1 MTSESVQHSR
11 GGLAEHVDPRATAS
25 SRDRD
30 RVALRQLLDETHR
43 TLAGPNDVPTASKA
57 VEDLVVGLWAIQQRN
72 EHDAWVNELAPECQE
87 HPISRILTEDPYTRR
102 ALLKPR
108 GFAGDAVM
116 LDYLYDETPGT
127 DVSPIGAEIFKAT
140 ALTSSGQSVVERR
153 ELIASRISATVAAKP
168 GARVLSMACGHAR
181 ELELLDAKT
190 RSQLGEFLAVDQD
203 GHALERIRSDQRG
216 VPVRTIRGS
225 VRDVIAGR
233 IEASEI
239 DFAYAAGLLD
249 YLSDGVSKRL
259 IRRLSECL
267 APGGRLLVGNFT
279 PTNWGRGYMD
289 AFMEWHLTYRTT
301 TELREIGRSAGIA
314 REIRVERVFEDRL
327 GNVAY
332 LELTVA

>member
-1 MTSESVQHSR
+1 MTTESFQDSR
-11 GGLAEHVDPRATAS
+11 GGLSERADLRAS
-25 SRDRD
+25 GSNRD
-30 RVALRQLLDETHR
+30 RVALRRLLDETHR
-43 TLAGPNDVPTASKA
+43 MLVGSNSLHTTRKA

-72 EHDAWVNELAPECQE
+72 EQDAWVHDLAPECQD
-87 HPISRILTEDPYTRR
+87 HPISRILLEDPYTRR

-116 LDYLYDETPGT
+116 LDYIYDATPGS
-127 DVSPIGAEIFKAT
+127 DVSPVGAEVFKAT
-140 ALTSSGQSVVERR
+140 ALTSSGRSVVERR
-153 ELIASRISATVAAKP
+153 KLLASRISATVAAKT

-181 ELELLDAKT
+181 ELELLDART
-190 RSQLGEFLAVDQD
+190 QSELGEFLAVDQD
-203 GHALERIRSDQRG
+203 EHALERIRSTQHG
-216 VPVRTIRGS
+216 VPVRAVRGS
-225 VRDVIAGR
+225 VRDMIAGR

-249 YLSDGVSKRL
+249 YLSDGVSRRL
-259 IRRLSECL
+259 IRRLSESL

-289 AFMEWHLTYRTT
+289 AFMDWHLTYRTT
-301 TELREIGRSAGIA
+301 TELREIGRSAGIG
-314 REIRVERVFEDRL
+314 REIQVERVFEDRL